1 MHFARHVYF
10 AVCFHARQ
18 AYIQHYQTLL
28 QELQGDSE
36 DTAEFPAAEQS
47 ESGESPDR
55 LTPIS
60 KSALCCAIA
69 ISMLHARPVFV
80 TLPRRNVLQG
90 GAVCPSLAVSQ

>member
-47 ESGESPDR
+47 ESGESPD
-55 LTPIS
+55 TYQQE
-60 KSALCCAIA
+60 C
-69 ISMLHARPVFV
+69 
-80 TLPRRNVLQG
+80 TLLRDCNFNVACETG
-90 GAVCPSLAVSQ
+90 IRYPA